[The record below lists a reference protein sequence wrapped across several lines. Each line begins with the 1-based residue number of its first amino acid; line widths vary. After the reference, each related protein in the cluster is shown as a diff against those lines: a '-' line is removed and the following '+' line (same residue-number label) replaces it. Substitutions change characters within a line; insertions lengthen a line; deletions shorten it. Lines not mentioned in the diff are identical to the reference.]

1 MKFSIITCTRNNEKW
16 LKNNI
21 DSVKNQTYKNYEHI
35 IIDDASTDKS
45 LEVIK
50 ENIDPQNTKVFVRQ
64 ERVYTTKN
72 HILGLKQMTG
82 DVVVHLDGD
91 DWLYN
96 EYVLQKLFAIYKE
109 TDCWA
114 TYGSWIHRDS
124 ANTWIIPPHPTHKA
138 EDVRGKKTWCFTHLR
153 SFRKHLISA
162 IPVMDSFDPNGNVHI
177 FASDLTLLTGVYEYA
192 LLHNK
197 VQYIK
202 DPMVVYNSHTGN
214 NEHLVNLPLQAS
226 VANQVY
232 NSPYSVLKLL

>member
-1 MKFSIITCTRNNEKW
+1 MKFSIITCTRNNANWIK
-16 LKNNI
+16 KNI

-35 IIDDASTDKS
+35 IIDDASTDTS

-50 ENIDPQNTKVFVRQ
+50 QNFDSQTMKVFVRN
-64 ERVYTTKN
+64 ERVYTTRN

-82 DVVVHLDGD
+82 DVAVHLDGD
-91 DWLYN
+91 DWLYDN
-96 EYVLQKLFAIYKE
+96 HVLQKLFDVYKE

-114 TYGSWIHRDS
+114 TYGSWIHRDPT
-124 ANTWIIPPHPTHKA
+124 NTWNIAPHPTHKA
-138 EDVRGKKTWCFTHLR
+138 EDLRGKRTWSFTHLR

-162 IPVMDSFDPNGNVHI
+162 IPVMDAFDFHGNVHI
-177 FASDLTLLTGVYEYA
+177 FASDLTLLTGIYEYA

-202 DPMVVYNSHTGN
+202 DPMIVYNSNTGN
-214 NEHLVNLPLQAS
+214 NEHITNLPLQAS

-232 NSPYSVLKLL
+232 DSPYTILKLL

>member
-21 DSVKNQTYKNYEHI
+21 DSVKNQTYKNFEHI

-50 ENIDPQNTKVFVRQ
+50 ENINSSNTKVFIRK
-64 ERVYTTKN
+64 ERSMALRN

-91 DWLYN
+91 DWLYDAN
-96 EYVLQKLFAIYKE
+96 VLQKLADVYAV

-114 TYGSWIHRDS
+114 TYGSWVHYDPNI
-124 ANTWIIPPHPTHKA
+124 TWSVPPHPTHIA
-138 EDVRGKKTWCFTHLR
+138 EDLREKKSWSFTHLR

-162 IPVMDSFDPNGNVHI
+162 IPVMDAFDIFGNLHT
-177 FASDLTLLTGVYEYA
+177 FAPDVALFVGVYEYA

-197 VQYIK
+197 VQHIK
-202 DPMVVYNSHTGN
+202 DPMVVYNSNTGE
-214 NEHLVNLPLQAS
+214 NEHILDLSAQAK
-226 VANQVY
+226 AALQVY
-232 NSPYSVLKLL
+232 ASPYSVLKLK